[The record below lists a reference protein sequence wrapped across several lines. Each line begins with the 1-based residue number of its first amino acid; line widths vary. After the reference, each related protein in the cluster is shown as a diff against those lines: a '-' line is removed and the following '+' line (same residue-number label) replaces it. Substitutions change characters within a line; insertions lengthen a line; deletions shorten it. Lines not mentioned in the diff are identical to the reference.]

1 MKKALVFF
9 VALAMIGSVFAAEPA
24 AEAKVAEFSGNAAV
38 TFGFDLDTVK
48 AGFKNTTEA
57 DLKFNLMNG
66 GDKSTTGN
74 GVWGELKLVV
84 NALQIRA
91 KADVSDG
98 HTFAI
103 QTKKDNDG
111 EDTIFVEID
120 TAKLHFNDLYVGI
133 TSGDFRYG
141 GSFWYPNALNYKD
154 NKEDE
159 KYTRSRAAKLGYD
172 QGLVLG
178 YEQKDLFKIEL
189 AARSKKDTTKKVEK
203 VELVHLSAGAKIKEK
218 EYYKTE
224 PAAVTGDTAQDVF
237 NDGGL
242 VSVTADPKVK
252 TLNAEGA
259 YYKPVMKDDE
269 TNYWTN
275 KFALGLYG
283 EVTPIKDLRIGVGGA
298 YVLGELG
305 AAASEDDKTND
316 ISVFAGVDYRF
327 NFNEDFFI
335 QPTVTYNFYND
346 YKVASKNYA
355 IETNKMNAG
364 LRFGFAKSKSDS
376 ENESLLYTL
385 FGQEKLFYETTKND
399 KGDQILLPGVSV
411 FGSFNFKENAMKTE
425 LPVMLTFYSGELVQN
440 LKAYALFGANLGP
453 DAGKVAALPPAAY
466 EKLIEGKGLQAGA
479 AASYDIK
486 VNDAV
491 TVVPAAG
498 VLWTHSGLTVDK
510 DNKVSADEVAVSLKA
525 DVKGLVSNTT
535 FTVFWEKASFGS
547 LKTKILGNDVSSS
560 VTKKGVIGLK
570 AKIAL

>member
-38 TFGFDLDTVK
+38 TFGFDLDAVK

-91 KADVSDG
+91 TADVSDG

-154 NKEDE
+154 SKEDE

-178 YEQKDLFKIEL
+178 YEKKDLFKVEL
-189 AARSKKDTTKKVEK
+189 AARSKKDTSKVLDKVEPHTFLTAYTVK
-203 VELVHLSAGAKIKEK
+203 DDDEYFASAAAAIAGTPKIAAGTTQAVGSTV
-218 EYYKTE
+218 YKR
-224 PAAVTGDTAQDVF
+224 
-237 NDGGL
+237 
-242 VSVTADPKVK
+242 
-252 TLNAEGA
+252 
-259 YYKPVMKDDE
+259 VMKDDK
-269 TNYWTN
+269 TTYWTN

-283 EVTPIKDLRIGVGGA
+283 EVTPVKDLRIGVGAA
-298 YVLGELG
+298 YVLGQLG

-335 QPTVTYNFYND
+335 QPTVTYNFYDD
-346 YKVASKNYA
+346 YKVASKGYS
-355 IETNKMNAG
+355 IKDNKINAG

-376 ENESLLYTL
+376 DNNSLLYSL

-399 KGDQILLPGVSV
+399 KGDDILLPGVSV

-453 DAGKVAALPPAAY
+453 DAGKVAALPSATY

>member
-91 KADVSDG
+91 TADVSDG

-154 NKEDE
+154 SKEDE

-178 YEQKDLFKIEL
+178 YEKKDLFKVEL
-189 AARSKKDTTKKVEK
+189 AARSKKDTSKVLDKVEPHTFLTAYTVK
-203 VELVHLSAGAKIKEK
+203 DDDEYFASAADAIAGTPKI
-218 EYYKTE
+218 
-224 PAAVTGDTAQDVF
+224 AAGTAQAV
-237 NDGGL
+237 GST
-242 VSVTADPKVK
+242 V
-252 TLNAEGA
+252 
-259 YYKPVMKDDE
+259 YKRVMKDDK
-269 TNYWTN
+269 TTYWTN

-283 EVTPIKDLRIGVGGA
+283 EVTPIKDLRIGVGAA
-298 YVLGELG
+298 YVLGQLG

-335 QPTVTYNFYND
+335 QPTVTYNFYDD
-346 YKVASKNYA
+346 YKVASKGYS
-355 IETNKMNAG
+355 IKDNKINAG

-376 ENESLLYTL
+376 DNNSLLYSL

-399 KGDQILLPGVSV
+399 KGDDTLLPGVSV
-411 FGSFNFKENAMKTE
+411 FGSFDLTTGALKKD
-425 LPVMLTFYSGELVQN
+425 LPVMLTFYSGSLVQN

-453 DAGKVAALPPAAY
+453 DAGKVAALPPATY

>member
-9 VALAMIGSVFAAEPA
+9 IALAMIGSVFAAEPA
-24 AEAKVAEFSGNAAV
+24 AEVKVAEFSGNAAV

-57 DLKFNLMNG
+57 DLKLNLMNG

-74 GVWGELKLVV
+74 GVWGELKLAV

-91 KADVSDG
+91 TADVSDG

-154 NKEDE
+154 SKEDE

-178 YEQKDLFKIEL
+178 YGKKDVFFVEASL
-189 AARSKKDTTKKVEK
+189 RSKKDTSKVLDKVEPHTFLTAYTVK
-203 VELVHLSAGAKIKEK
+203 DDDEYFASAAAAIAGTPKI
-218 EYYKTE
+218 
-224 PAAVTGDTAQDVF
+224 AAGTAQAV
-237 NDGGL
+237 GST
-242 VSVTADPKVK
+242 V
-252 TLNAEGA
+252 
-259 YYKPVMKDDE
+259 YKRVMKDDK

-275 KFALGLYG
+275 KFAFGVYG

-298 YVLGELG
+298 YVLGEAG
-305 AAASEDDKTND
+305 NANDDDNAND

-335 QPTVTYNFYND
+335 QPTVTYNFYDD
-346 YKVASKNYA
+346 YAVGAQKYTVK
-355 IETNKMNAG
+355 TNKLNAG
-364 LRFGFAKSKSDS
+364 LRFGLAKSKSVS
-376 ENESLLYTL
+376 GSNSLLYSF

-399 KGDQILLPGVSV
+399 KGDDILLPGVSV
-411 FGSFNFKENAMKTE
+411 FGSFDFTPGALKKN
-425 LPVMLTFYSGELVQN
+425 LPVMVTFYSGDLVQN
-440 LKAYALFGANLGP
+440 LKAYALFGANVAGGDV
-453 DAGKVAALPPAAY
+453 DAAAWTKISAAPYAALIGA
-466 EKLIEGKGLQAGA
+466 KGLQAGL
-479 AASYDIK
+479 AASYDVK
-486 VNDAV
+486 VNDTV

-498 VLWTHSGLTVDK
+498 VLWTHGGAKVD
-510 DNKVSADEVAVSLKA
+510 NSNNASADEVAVSLKA

-535 FTVFWEKASFGS
+535 FTAFWEKASFGS
-547 LKTKILGNDVSSS
+547 FKGKNGGADISGS
-560 VTKKGVIGLK
+560 VTKKGLIGLK

>member
-48 AGFKNTTEA
+48 TGFKNTTEA

-91 KADVSDG
+91 TADVSDG

-154 NKEDE
+154 SKEDE

-178 YEQKDLFKIEL
+178 YEKKDLFKVE
-189 AARSKKDTTKKVEK
+189 ASVRSKKTDKV
-203 VELVHLSAGAKIKEK
+203 AA
-218 EYYKTE
+218 KTE
-224 PAAVTGDTAQDVF
+224 KTPVPSVAAVSVKDTKYYVWDNVLGQEQEKTGDGTTTIANLF
-237 NDGGL
+237 TPPATNAY
-242 VSVTADPKVK
+242 TK
-252 TLNAEGA
+252 T
-259 YYKPVMKDDE
+259 E
-269 TNYWTN
+269 TPEVPANYWTN
-275 KFALGLYG
+275 KFAFGVYG
-283 EVTPIKDLRIGVGGA
+283 EVKPIKDLRIGVGAA
-298 YVLGELG
+298 YVLGQLG

-335 QPTVTYNFYND
+335 QPTVTYNFYDD
-346 YKVASKNYA
+346 YKVASKGYS
-355 IETNKMNAG
+355 IKDNKINAG

-376 ENESLLYTL
+376 DNNSLLYSL

-399 KGDQILLPGVSV
+399 KGDDTLLPGVSV
-411 FGSFNFKENAMKTE
+411 FGSFNLKENAMKTE
-425 LPVMLTFYSGELVQN
+425 LPVMVTFYSGELVQN

-547 LKTKILGNDVSSS
+547 LKTKILGTDASSS

>member
-38 TFGFDLDTVK
+38 TFGFDLDAVK

-91 KADVSDG
+91 TADVSDG

-154 NKEDE
+154 SKEDE

-178 YEQKDLFKIEL
+178 YEKKDLFKVE
-189 AARSKKDTTKKVEK
+189 ASVRSKKDTSKKLDKIDHIVLKKDTEIK
-203 VELVHLSAGAKIKEK
+203 AGEFYTTVVDAYAGGSTNDIFNS
-218 EYYKTE
+218 
-224 PAAVTGDTAQDVF
+224 AAVTAIPGKVDVKKV
-237 NDGGL
+237 N
-242 VSVTADPKVK
+242 ADM
-252 TLNAEGA
+252 EA
-259 YYKPVMKDDE
+259 YQRVMKDDE

-275 KFALGLYG
+275 KFAFGVYG
-283 EVTPIKDLRIGVGGA
+283 EVKPIKDLRIGVGAA
-298 YVLGELG
+298 YVLGD
-305 AAASEDDKTND
+305 AANPDDKDNSND

-335 QPTVTYNFYND
+335 QPTVTYNFYDD
-346 YKVASKNYA
+346 YKVASKGYS
-355 IETNKMNAG
+355 IKDNKINAG

-376 ENESLLYTL
+376 DNNSLLYSL

-399 KGDQILLPGVSV
+399 KGDDTLLPGVSV
-411 FGSFNFKENAMKTE
+411 FGSFNLKENAMKTE
-425 LPVMLTFYSGELVQN
+425 LPVMVTFYSGELVQN

-453 DAGKVAALPPAAY
+453 DAGKVAALPLAAY

-547 LKTKILGNDVSSS
+547 LKTKILGTDASSS

>member
-91 KADVSDG
+91 TADVSDG

-154 NKEDE
+154 SKEDE

-178 YEQKDLFKIEL
+178 YEKKDLFKVE
-189 AARSKKDTTKKVEK
+189 ASVRSKKDTSKKLDKIDHIVLKKDTEIK
-203 VELVHLSAGAKIKEK
+203 AGEFYTTVVDAYAGGSTNDIFNS
-218 EYYKTE
+218 
-224 PAAVTGDTAQDVF
+224 AAVTAIPGKVDVKKV
-237 NDGGL
+237 N
-242 VSVTADPKVK
+242 ADM
-252 TLNAEGA
+252 EA
-259 YYKPVMKDDE
+259 YQRVMKDDE

-275 KFALGLYG
+275 KFAFGVYG
-283 EVTPIKDLRIGVGGA
+283 EVKPIKDLRIGVGAA
-298 YVLGELG
+298 YVLGD
-305 AAASEDDKTND
+305 AANPDDKDNSND

-335 QPTVTYNFYND
+335 QPTVTYNFYDD
-346 YKVASKNYA
+346 YKVASKGYS
-355 IETNKMNAG
+355 IKDNKINAG

-376 ENESLLYTL
+376 DNNSLLYSL

-399 KGDQILLPGVSV
+399 KGDDILLPGVSV

-453 DAGKVAALPPAAY
+453 DAGKVAALPPIPY

-525 DVKGLVSNTT
+525 DIKGLVSNTT

>member
-38 TFGFDLDTVK
+38 TFGFDLDAVK

-91 KADVSDG
+91 TADVSDG

-154 NKEDE
+154 SKEDE

-178 YEQKDLFKIEL
+178 YEKKDLFKVEL
-189 AARSKKDTTKKVEK
+189 AARSKKDTSKVLDKVEEKFSGASGYTVTEDEGVWTTK
-203 VELVHLSAGAKIKEK
+203 VDALGATTSNHVAKGATVAPNTI
-218 EYYKTE
+218 YY
-224 PAAVTGDTAQDVF
+224 VR
-237 NDGGL
+237 
-242 VSVTADPKVK
+242 
-252 TLNAEGA
+252 
-259 YYKPVMKDDE
+259 VMKDDK
-269 TNYWTN
+269 TTYWTN
-275 KFALGLYG
+275 KFAFGVYG
-283 EVTPIKDLRIGVGGA
+283 EVKPIKDLRIGVGAA
-298 YVLGELG
+298 YVLGD
-305 AAASEDDKTND
+305 AANPDDKDNSND

-335 QPTVTYNFYND
+335 QPTVTYNFYDD
-346 YKVASKNYA
+346 YKVASKGYS
-355 IETNKMNAG
+355 IKDNKINAG

-376 ENESLLYTL
+376 DNNSLLYSL

-399 KGDQILLPGVSV
+399 KGDDTLLPGVSV
-411 FGSFNFKENAMKTE
+411 FGSFNLKENAMKTE
-425 LPVMLTFYSGELVQN
+425 LPVMVTFYSGELVQN

-547 LKTKILGNDVSSS
+547 LKTKILGTDASSS

>member
-91 KADVSDG
+91 TADVSDG

-154 NKEDE
+154 SKEDE

-178 YEQKDLFKIEL
+178 YEKKDLFKVE
-189 AARSKKDTTKKVEK
+189 ASVRSKKDTSKKLDKIDHIVLKKDTEIK
-203 VELVHLSAGAKIKEK
+203 AGEFYTTVVDAYAGGSTNDIFNS
-218 EYYKTE
+218 
-224 PAAVTGDTAQDVF
+224 AAVTAIPGKVDVKKV
-237 NDGGL
+237 N
-242 VSVTADPKVK
+242 ADM
-252 TLNAEGA
+252 EA
-259 YYKPVMKDDE
+259 YQRVMKDDE

-275 KFALGLYG
+275 KFAFGVYG
-283 EVTPIKDLRIGVGGA
+283 EVKPIKDLRIGVGAA
-298 YVLGELG
+298 YVLGD
-305 AAASEDDKTND
+305 AANPDDKDNSND

-335 QPTVTYNFYND
+335 QPTVTYNFYDD
-346 YKVASKNYA
+346 YKVASKGYS
-355 IETNKMNAG
+355 IKDNKINAG

-376 ENESLLYTL
+376 DNNSLLYSL

-399 KGDQILLPGVSV
+399 KGDDTLLPGVSV
-411 FGSFNFKENAMKTE
+411 FGSFNLKENAMKTE
-425 LPVMLTFYSGELVQN
+425 LPVMVTFYSGELVQN

-479 AASYDIK
+479 AASYDVK

>member
-38 TFGFDLDTVK
+38 TFGFDLDKVSV
-48 AGFKNTTEA
+48 GFKNTTEA

-91 KADVSDG
+91 TADVSDG

-154 NKEDE
+154 SKEDE

-178 YEQKDLFKIEL
+178 YEKKDLFKVE
-189 AARSKKDTTKKVEK
+189 ASVRSKKTDKV
-203 VELVHLSAGAKIKEK
+203 AA
-218 EYYKTE
+218 KTE
-224 PAAVTGDTAQDVF
+224 HKPAAVASVSEKGTKYYRWNADLGQEEEKTGDGTTTIAALFTPAATTAY
-237 NDGGL
+237 
-242 VSVTADPKVK
+242 TK
-252 TLNAEGA
+252 E
-259 YYKPVMKDDE
+259 E
-269 TNYWTN
+269 TPEVPANYWTN
-275 KFALGLYG
+275 KFAFGVYG
-283 EVTPIKDLRIGVGGA
+283 EVKPIKDLRIGVGAA
-298 YVLGELG
+298 YVLGD
-305 AAASEDDKTND
+305 AANPDDKDNSND

-335 QPTVTYNFYND
+335 QPTVTYNFYDD
-346 YKVASKNYA
+346 YKVASKGYS
-355 IETNKMNAG
+355 IKDNKINAG

-376 ENESLLYTL
+376 DNNSLLYSL

-399 KGDQILLPGVSV
+399 KGDDTLLPGVSV
-411 FGSFNFKENAMKTE
+411 FGSFDLTTGALEKN
-425 LPVMLTFYSGELVQN
+425 LPVMLTFYSGDLVQN

-453 DAGKVAALPPAAY
+453 KAGKVAAIPPTVAY
-466 EKLIEGKGLQAGA
+466 KELIEGKGLQAGA

-547 LKTKILGNDVSSS
+547 FVKRAGGTDTS
-560 VTKKGVIGLK
+560 VAQNKKGAIGLK

>member
-38 TFGFDLDTVK
+38 TFGFDLDAVK
-48 AGFKNTTEA
+48 TGFKNTTEA

-91 KADVSDG
+91 TADVSDG

-154 NKEDE
+154 SKEDE

-178 YEQKDLFKIEL
+178 YEKKDLFKVE
-189 AARSKKDTTKKVEK
+189 ASVRSKKDTSKKLDKIDHIVLKKDTEIK
-203 VELVHLSAGAKIKEK
+203 AGEFYTTVVDAYAGGSTNDIFNS
-218 EYYKTE
+218 
-224 PAAVTGDTAQDVF
+224 AAVTAIPGKVDVKKV
-237 NDGGL
+237 N
-242 VSVTADPKVK
+242 ADM
-252 TLNAEGA
+252 EA
-259 YYKPVMKDDE
+259 YQRVMKDDE

-275 KFALGLYG
+275 KFAFGVYG
-283 EVTPIKDLRIGVGGA
+283 EVKPIKDLRIGVGAA
-298 YVLGELG
+298 YVLGD
-305 AAASEDDKTND
+305 AANPDDKDNSND

-335 QPTVTYNFYND
+335 QPTVTYNFYDD
-346 YKVASKNYA
+346 YKVASKGYS
-355 IETNKMNAG
+355 IKDNKINAG

-376 ENESLLYTL
+376 DNNSLLYSL

-399 KGDQILLPGVSV
+399 KGDDTLLPGVSV
-411 FGSFNFKENAMKTE
+411 FGSFNLKENAMKTE
-425 LPVMLTFYSGELVQN
+425 LPVMVTFYSGELVQN

-547 LKTKILGNDVSSS
+547 LKTKISGNDVSSS

>member
-38 TFGFDLDTVK
+38 TFGFNLDTVK

-355 IETNKMNAG
+355 IETNKVNAG

-376 ENESLLYTL
+376 ENESLLYT
-385 FGQEKLFYETTKND
+385 QEKLFYETTKND

-411 FGSFNFKENAMKTE
+411 FGSFNLKENAMKTE

-453 DAGKVAALPPAAY
+453 DAGKVAALPPATY

>member
-91 KADVSDG
+91 TADVSDG

-154 NKEDE
+154 SKEDE

-178 YEQKDLFKIEL
+178 YEKKDLFKVE
-189 AARSKKDTTKKVEK
+189 ASVRSKKDTTKKVVDYT
-203 VELVHLSAGAKIKEK
+203 VESFTSSATPGNAETDVWTDENSAKAGIPGVGGYIAKGSPLAANTK
-218 EYYKTE
+218 YYKR
-224 PAAVTGDTAQDVF
+224 V
-237 NDGGL
+237 
-242 VSVTADPKVK
+242 
-252 TLNAEGA
+252 
-259 YYKPVMKDDE
+259 PVEKDD
-269 TNYWTN
+269 TDKTVYWTN
-275 KFALGLYG
+275 KFAFGVYG
-283 EVTPIKDLRIGVGGA
+283 EVKPIKDLRIGVGAA
-298 YVLGELG
+298 YVLGD
-305 AAASEDDKTND
+305 AANPDDKDNSND

-335 QPTVTYNFYND
+335 QPTVTYNFYDD
-346 YKVASKNYA
+346 YKVASKGYS
-355 IETNKMNAG
+355 IKDNKINAG

-376 ENESLLYTL
+376 DNNSLLYSL

-399 KGDQILLPGVSV
+399 KGDDILLPGVSV

-547 LKTKILGNDVSSS
+547 LKTKISGNDVSSS

>member
-9 VALAMIGSVFAAEPA
+9 IALAMIGSVFAAEPA
-24 AEAKVAEFSGNAAV
+24 AEVKVAEFSGNAAV

-57 DLKFNLMNG
+57 DLKLNLMNG

-74 GVWGELKLVV
+74 GVWGELKLAV

-91 KADVSDG
+91 TADVSDG

-154 NKEDE
+154 SKEDE

-178 YEQKDLFKIEL
+178 YGKKDVFFVEASL
-189 AARSKKDTTKKVEK
+189 RSKKDTTKVFDKVEK
-203 VELVHLSAGAKIKEK
+203 KFSGASGYKVTEEEGVWTNETEATVGTGGSANHVAKGSTVGANTY
-218 EYYKTE
+218 YYKR
-224 PAAVTGDTAQDVF
+224 
-237 NDGGL
+237 
-242 VSVTADPKVK
+242 
-252 TLNAEGA
+252 
-259 YYKPVMKDDE
+259 VMKDDK
-269 TNYWTN
+269 TTYWTN
-275 KFALGLYG
+275 KFAFGVYG

-298 YVLGELG
+298 YVLGEAG
-305 AAASEDDKTND
+305 NAKDDDNAND

-335 QPTVTYNFYND
+335 QPTVTYNFYDD
-346 YKVASKNYA
+346 YAVGAQKYTVK
-355 IETNKMNAG
+355 TNKLNAG
-364 LRFGFAKSKSDS
+364 LRFGLAKSKSVS
-376 ENESLLYTL
+376 GSNSLLYSF

-399 KGDQILLPGVSV
+399 KGDDILLPGVSV
-411 FGSFNFKENAMKTE
+411 FGSFDFTPGALKKD
-425 LPVMLTFYSGELVQN
+425 LPVMVTFYSGDLVQN
-440 LKAYALFGANLGP
+440 LKAYALFGANVAGGDV
-453 DAGKVAALPPAAY
+453 DAAAWTKISAAPYAALIGA
-466 EKLIEGKGLQAGA
+466 KGLQAGL
-479 AASYDIK
+479 AASYDVK
-486 VNDAV
+486 VNDTV

-498 VLWTHSGLTVDK
+498 VLWTHGGAKVD
-510 DNKVSADEVAVSLKA
+510 NSNNASADEVAVSLKA

-535 FTVFWEKASFGS
+535 FTAFWEKASFGS
-547 LKTKILGNDVSSS
+547 FKGKNGGADISGS
-560 VTKKGVIGLK
+560 VTKKGLIGLK

>member
-38 TFGFDLDTVK
+38 TFGFDLDAVK

-91 KADVSDG
+91 TADVSDG

-154 NKEDE
+154 SKEDE

-178 YEQKDLFKIEL
+178 YEKKDLFKVE
-189 AARSKKDTTKKVEK
+189 ASVRSKKDTTQKVEK
-203 VELVHLSAGAKIKEK
+203 VEKVVLAAGAKVKEK
-218 EYYKTE
+218 EYYATF
-224 PAAVTGDTAQDVF
+224 ADALAGGTTGDLFNTA
-237 NDGGL
+237 L
-242 VSVTADPKVK
+242 VAATPDPKVK
-252 TLNAEGA
+252 TLIAAAE
-259 YYKPVMKDDE
+259 YYRPIRKDDE

-275 KFALGLYG
+275 KFAFGVYG
-283 EVTPIKDLRIGVGGA
+283 EVTPIKDLRIGVGAA
-298 YVLGELG
+298 YVLGD
-305 AAASEDDKTND
+305 AANPDDKDNSND

-335 QPTVTYNFYND
+335 QPTVTYNFYDD
-346 YKVASKNYA
+346 YKVASKGYS
-355 IETNKMNAG
+355 IKDNKINAG

-376 ENESLLYTL
+376 ENNSLLYSL

-399 KGDQILLPGVSV
+399 KGDDILLPGVSV

-453 DAGKVAALPPAAY
+453 DAGKVAALPPATY